1 MILIGLSDYG
11 KLARIMFRIIEK
23 YMNRKLKIDVEALLL
38 RLSKSI
44 LPEEASWPSYD
55 IKNQKK

>member
-38 RLSKSI
+38 RLSESQ
-44 LPEEASWPSYD
+44 LP
-55 IKNQKK
+55 